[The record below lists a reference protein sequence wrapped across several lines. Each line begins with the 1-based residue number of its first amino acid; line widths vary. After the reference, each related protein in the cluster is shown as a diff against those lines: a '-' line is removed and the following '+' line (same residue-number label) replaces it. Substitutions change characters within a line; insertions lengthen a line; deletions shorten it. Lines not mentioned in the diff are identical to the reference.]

1 MKVPFSERVTM
12 HPDFPRMISVYSC
25 CLHVIMKS
33 TPFVQKGPR
42 WVIYDQTVRSTRHPG
57 RHSNYSVDACLSL
70 IYYYAGLLLWV
81 HMSIFKGKND
91 VVSTPLLPVR

>member
-42 WVIYDQTVRSTRHPG
+42 WVIYYMIRLFKAQDTLADIATTQWMHV
-57 RHSNYSVDACLSL
+57 CLSFTTML
-70 IYYYAGLLLWV
+70 VFYCGYICPFLR
-81 HMSIFKGKND
+81 GKMM
-91 VVSTPLLPVR
+91 